1 MEENRY
7 TPHPI
12 DTSAVE
18 VPEELSEL
26 MEKMARN
33 VHEVWAAGRMSEGWT
48 LGPRNDE
55 LRQHPCLIPYDELSE
70 EEKNYD
76 RNTALSTLKLIIS
89 LGFRIEK

>member
-1 MEENRY
+1 MKENRY

-18 VPEELSEL
+18 VPEELGEL
-26 MEKMARN
+26 MEQMARN

-55 LRQHPCLIPYDELSE
+55 LRQHPCLIPYEELSE

-76 RNTALSTLKLIIS
+76 RNTALSTLKLILS